1 MAKRKPKELDEL
13 DKLVEGD
20 PLQVIA
26 LMLWKNRMR
35 EPDMYVQIFEKDIQA
50 LNDCI
55 TYLKVPMVVSIHR
68 PQGEAAQA
76 AEAGTTTRRPV
87 PARPAQPPKPYVIV
101 TLVDDRGDLIKPVEN
116 NQADFDAASEAANVR
131 KAKDR
136 ADELSARVLR
146 QVNSGETS
154 LSDIQDMVNDHNILA
169 RAV

>member
-1 MAKRKPKELDEL
+1 MAKRKPKDLDEL

-20 PLQVIA
+20 PIQVIA

-35 EPDMYVQIFEKDIQA
+35 EPDMYVQIYEKDIKA

-68 PQGEAAQA
+68 PQGEAAHP
-76 AEAGTTTRRPV
+76 AESGTTTRRPV

-101 TLVDDRGDLIKPVEN
+101 TLVDERGDLIKPVEN

-131 KAKDR
+131 KARDQAVDLAQR
-136 ADELSARVLR
+136 ITQQAR
-146 QVNSGETS
+146 SGEFS
-154 LSDIQDMVNDHNILA
+154 LSDIDDAANALVVLA